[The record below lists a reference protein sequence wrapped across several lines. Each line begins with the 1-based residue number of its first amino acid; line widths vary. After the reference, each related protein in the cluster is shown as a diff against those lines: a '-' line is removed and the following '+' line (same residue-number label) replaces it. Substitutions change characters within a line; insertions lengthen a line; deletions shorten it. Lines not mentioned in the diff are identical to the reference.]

1 MDFGGPVTVTLVFV
15 VPVRVKQVVVTLV
28 NARLMA
34 ALVLVSNQG
43 VKVEISGPR
52 AAFSP
57 CLTHST
63 SI

>member
-1 MDFGGPVTVTLVFV
+1 MTVTLVFV

-43 VKVEISGPR
+43 VKVEISGPIGPLFLL
-52 AAFSP
+52 A
-57 CLTHST
+57 LHTVLVYN
-63 SI
+63 